1 MIASGGGAEIGNVP
15 EPRPETA
22 EAARALTV
30 PAGTRA
36 ASRPRRSLRAL
47 SLALAIIALAGI
59 ALWQA
64 PSPELAPAPAPASL
78 RDAEAR
84 AGAGGTGGTGQPA
97 QELAAVLDILYRNPV
112 TAGAEPS
119 PAQGERRGNAPP
131 ATPEK
136 TRAAQQRLAEIGYLR
151 AAPGDTWSPE
161 ANEALREFK
170 TAQGLGPEPVLDET
184 TEKALYDL
192 AHLESAKFV
201 GVWAPE
207 IAACAPRNRTRLLTA
222 VINHKGAWAGDVSCS
237 FAEPKREGDTW
248 SFAAV
253 CSRGRN
259 RWTSNVRLT
268 PTGDALI
275 WSSERGTQ
283 RYLRCPGG

>member
-15 EPRPETA
+15 ESRPERA

-30 PAGTRA
+30 APGARTP
-36 ASRPRRSLRAL
+36 SPPRRSLRAL
-47 SLALAIIALAGI
+47 SLAIAILVLAGL
-59 ALWQA
+59 ALWHA
-64 PSPELAPAPAPASL
+64 ASPELAPAPANP
-78 RDAEAR
+78 REAEAR
-84 AGAGGTGGTGQPA
+84 AGAGGTGGQGQPA
-97 QELAAVLDILYRNPV
+97 QELAAVLDILYRNP
-112 TAGAEPS
+112 APPGAKPS
-119 PAQGERRGNAPP
+119 PAHGERGGNAPA

-136 TRAAQQRLAEIGYLR
+136 TRAAQERLAEIGYLR
-151 AAPGDTWSPE
+151 AAAGDTWSPE

-170 TAQGLGPEPVLDET
+170 TAQGLGPEPVLDEA
-184 TEKALYDL
+184 TERALYDP

-237 FAEPKREGDTW
+237 FAEPKRDGDTW